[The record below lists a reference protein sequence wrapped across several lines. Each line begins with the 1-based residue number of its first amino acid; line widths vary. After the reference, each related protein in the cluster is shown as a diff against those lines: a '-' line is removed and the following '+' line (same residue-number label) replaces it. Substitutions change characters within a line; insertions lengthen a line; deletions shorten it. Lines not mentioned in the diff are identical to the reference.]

1 MNNNSVDVRL
11 IRSDEITAV
20 PMELPEAFSQADR
33 GAAHYSNCHVAVA
46 RRANRI
52 VAAAPLAVAY
62 AGYGRIWPPYLAAD
76 EPASTLEKLVRQVE
90 WFFSQD
96 EMQSLRHIRAFVDKD
111 DSTAARRF
119 ESNGFD
125 LHADILHLVC
135 VNCESRHG
143 CPTGKLSFRKVS
155 SDDFPAFQEILQ
167 QTYTDSDDFPQLMRQ
182 FGEEDVGIRWQH
194 GVGVGRSSTW
204 LFAELGG
211 YEAGCLVLDQEPEQQ
226 QTELVYMGLLPRHRG
241 KGLGHEL
248 VRWGQ
253 WLAGQKNG
261 GNRLT
266 VSVDANNERALAC
279 YLKNDFVRYA
289 ETGLYVK
296 EISGL

>member
-1 MNNNSVDVRL
+1 
-11 IRSDEITAV
+11 
-20 PMELPEAFSQADR
+20 
-33 GAAHYSNCHVAVA
+33 
-46 RRANRI
+46 
-52 VAAAPLAVAY
+52 
-62 AGYGRIWPPYLAAD
+62 
-76 EPASTLEKLVRQVE
+76 VE

-96 EMQSLRHIRAFVDKD
+96 ETQSLRHIRAFVDKE

-135 VNCESRHG
+135 LGCESRHG

-182 FGEEDVGIRWQH
+182 FGEEDVCIRWQH
-194 GVGVGRSSTW
+194 GVGTGRSSTW

-226 QTELVYMGLLPRHRG
+226 QTELVYMGLLPQHRG

-279 YLKNDFVRYA
+279 YLKNNFVRYA
-289 ETGLYVK
+289 ETGLYIK